1 MSAINFLLGNQRLI
15 AGLTLQHVI
24 LTGCALAIA
33 GLIGIAAGIT
43 GSRVPRFGTLSLT
56 IANVGQSIP
65 SIALIGLVVPLLGIG
80 FWPALVALA
89 VRGVLPI
96 YMNTY
101 LGLAGVPAATREAAV
116 GNGLGNRQILIW
128 VEIPIAAPIIMAGIR
143 TAAVEGVAVT
153 TLAAFIGGGG
163 LGDLILQGI
172 AMMDPARLMGGA
184 LPVAALAI
192 VAELVF
198 GAVEFVLRRNF
209 NV

>member
-1 MSAINFLLGNQRLI
+1 MAALDFILSNQQLVARLL
-15 AGLTLQHVI
+15 LQHIV
-24 LTGCALAIA
+24 LTSCALAIA
-33 GLIGIAAGIT
+33 GTIGIAAGIA
-43 GSRVPRFGTLSLT
+43 GARIPRFGSLALAIT
-56 IANVGQSIP
+56 NVGQSIP
-65 SIALIGLVVPLLGIG
+65 SIALIGLVVPLIGIG
-80 FWPALVALA
+80 FWPALMALA

-116 GNGLGNRQILIW
+116 GNGLSNGEILIW
-128 VEIPIAAPIIMAGIR
+128 VEIPISAPIIMAGIR
-143 TAAVEGVAVT
+143 TAAVEGVAIA

-192 VAELVF
+192 FAELTF
-198 GAVEFVLRRNF
+198 GGLELILRRAF
-209 NV
+209 SV